1 MNTAFVNLKVG
12 FGGVCKYISRRKSGG
27 APIDGV
33 GKSELGRRKM
43 WDLS

>member
-1 MNTAFVNLKVG
+1 MSTAFVKVG
-12 FGGVCKYISRRKSGG
+12 FGRVCKEISRRKTRCV
-27 APIDGV
+27 PIDGV